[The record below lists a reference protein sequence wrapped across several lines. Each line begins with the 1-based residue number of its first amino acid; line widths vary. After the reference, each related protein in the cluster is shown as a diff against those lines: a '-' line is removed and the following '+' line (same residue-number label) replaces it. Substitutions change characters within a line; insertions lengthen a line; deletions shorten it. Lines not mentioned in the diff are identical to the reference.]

1 MDNDHGKY
9 YTHLVMSS
17 CRYLGQQDFLKK
29 LLEKS
34 VDSNFKAIESENGYR
49 NRILMIIIMVEEGLE
64 LFKWPGRA

>member
-1 MDNDHGKY
+1 MDNDHGK
-9 YTHLVMSS
+9 SS
-17 CRYLGQQDFLKK
+17 CRYLGQQNFLKK

>member
-1 MDNDHGKY
+1 
-9 YTHLVMSS
+9 MSS
-17 CRYLGQQDFLKK
+17 CRYLGQQNFLKK

>member
-1 MDNDHGKY
+1 
-9 YTHLVMSS
+9 MSS